1 MKGKFIQFGRSAIS
15 LLVCIAL
22 LMTGIQFP
30 AMAEPVST
38 AAVPVSGAKTW
49 QEAAEYVCGLLGERP
64 ENALNALREWNYLDE
79 DVSAQDAVSAEQMQ
93 ALLSRV
99 FGAVVDGA
107 ESLSAARQLENPN
120 LYITDQVAQIGSL
133 TADRLV
139 FAAGAHAEINAV
151 NASKLPITNAAEL
164 VLNGTEIETVVID
177 TDQDVTLRG
186 DSETKIGELVLRQGG
201 NVVLEG
207 SMALGVV
214 HVQGEAQKLTV
225 RATCTIQNETK
236 STIAVGD
243 PDGEERT
250 IEPGTDDVLVLSRY
264 IVSFVTEGTPVEPL
278 SVVPGGIIDFSA
290 IETTCEGKVFT
301 AWYEDA
307 DYTVPC
313 STLALVDRQ
322 MTLYARFVDP
332 EDCVTV
338 TFNTMGGTELA
349 PLVFA
354 KGEYLL
360 SKPVDQI
367 YTSMDGNTFCG
378 WCLDEA
384 CEQSFGYTDPI
395 TENMMLYAMFNP
407 DEAEEETRQSNAA
420 ELNDADWRAPIEIV
434 TPEGVSVQSMDDV
447 NGLISIEA
455 GSGIA
460 EPAVRMEP
468 TEDGFALYGDAYEQD
483 GQRGFEPGSSFTIVL
498 SEGLRFKDYDETVDT
513 LLVSVYREQVETVI
527 FRDDIQYL
535 LWDDM
540 ASLEM
545 VTENEDGEN
554 VPGTLLYT
562 GDSSFET
569 DEIVCFYD
577 GSIDP
582 DEKNIDRW
590 TEGSFDGY
598 VMFIQVVSSEMTDD
612 GLVVRFLNAN
622 PVDYLA
628 DLDVNTTREV
638 NLEEVLDEEDIEQIE
653 RAVSAQIRGNDE
665 LRAQML
671 VTVMTSQDTQDKL
684 DALYG
689 EGTYALTAVR
699 AKPGSV
705 EVTPVISVSG
715 NSVTAGVTVSLSIA
729 LTNGAKTIMTV
740 TPSMSFTEKVDVDV
754 DVKAGGIWIDASL
767 RLAST
772 TRIKLEVAVASGDG
786 EADFSEALETLENL
800 VKPDGLE
807 GDYLEAVDGIMQ
819 TMQSIVETELSYV
832 DLFEVPLL
840 VIIVDFYG
848 IVALTAELDLVGQI
862 GVLATFGMELVVE
875 GGQKVGFKYDFKKME
890 GGSYKEK
897 LKTRVENHVYLV
909 GKIGVRVG
917 LRLKLGVTLCVIAK
931 AQIVGSIMA
940 YAELTGMFFLNT
952 SLLSGN
958 SSYVG
963 ALYFEVGLDAS
974 VDLSLKADFILFS
987 IGTSWN
993 IWSERWPLYSTSMS
1007 SSLRFMDEEPLR
1019 TQWEQQVS
1027 LADHRASFGFTT
1039 IPMRDYRLIDG
1050 SRRNTQT
1057 LPQAEDSKIT
1067 LSIQNMTVNGELLE
1081 ADDPRN
1087 ALFEFG
1093 KLEEGRLPGYIYLNE
1108 KIAAEYGCETVEL
1121 DLVVSYLDDSP
1132 SALVKKQEL
1141 TFHLSREC
1149 TLSTT
1154 TVNMKV
1160 MLYDEC
1166 AHLWGLD
1173 NANWDGEVVYEESFA
1188 TTHMVGGLFEPTATA
1203 QVDLSAI
1210 VQSALGKVPALK
1222 DGTIDWASVQ
1232 GGLIQYSN
1240 PKTSA
1245 FCYLSLDNDILR
1257 YDVRPETEEYGLT
1270 FYLYARR
1277 FELNPEDPTDSSVT
1291 YVLNYSG
1298 DPATRFYT
1306 TGTENGEQLYFTAAE
1321 DGTWILKASRAAFDG
1336 STRQILM
1343 VLESGEEI
1351 ATGLS
1356 VTGREYSRRNT
1367 LDMSDAACAL
1377 SVVLGE
1383 GIEGFEVVSPEGLD
1397 LNSITPGT
1405 RVELDISCDEE
1416 HRNVLPVFEVPTTIS
1431 YSLTDNRLSFI
1442 MPAMDVT
1449 LMLSASPLHTVQWLY
1464 NVPGFDVYRTED
1476 VAENET
1482 VQCPGDPAIEGLT
1495 FRGWYADE
1503 ACTEPYEFETSPT
1516 QDVTLYADWTV
1527 DVTVDFCGPS
1537 GRALYKVSE
1546 FETKPIFEED
1556 TEEDVYARFTFSTL
1570 RLDEKM
1576 PEIVLP
1582 NYPGYAFMGWY
1593 TSADFSGDAVD
1604 FETLTLQRGLRLY
1617 ALWAKVINVE
1627 YYVNHDGISESYY
1640 TGTELKGYSLMDV
1653 PENPAREHY
1662 SFTGWYTSAACTP
1675 NTAFD
1680 PASDRLEADAKLYAG
1695 WKPVEYA
1702 IHYDLGGGENNAANP
1717 ETYTVESPDIALASP
1732 TRTGY
1737 EFIGWSQGE
1746 DGEWM
1751 PEMVIEHG
1759 SSGDLSLTAHWEP
1772 VVYTITYNVRHGE
1785 ASSENP
1791 TTYTIE
1797 SGDITLA
1804 APKPNNDSYLFVG
1817 WIGEGTTEPTLDLT
1831 IPAGSTGDRVYTA
1844 QWQTED
1850 SDTQILMDALD
1861 SIPDAM
1867 TVPLDDF
1874 SEGGDS
1880 ESTIT
1885 RLVDEAIRGGKSS
1898 DYMEALEHAETLEGE
1913 PVQTDQVYVY
1923 TYNVKVSYTNDDGQ
1937 TIEDEITV
1945 TLTVTKKV
1953 PVLTVPTAAR
1963 LLYGQSL
1970 AESGLT
1976 GGAAMDGETVVGGTF
1991 AWVDSTLVP
2000 KGRENGSVLYSVVFT
2015 PDAQNSAI
2023 YAPAQ
2028 IEIPVYTQTKL
2039 KVTITA
2045 EDRVYMPGDASATGS
2060 YQLCDADDESIA
2072 IADVALVGGEYAFA
2086 DENAGV
2092 DKTVVFSG
2100 YALSAE
2106 DAADYVLG
2114 NTSATALATIGK
2126 AEPTVT
2132 ITKAPAL
2139 TYKDSLRNHIVEAQ
2153 GEWNGTIVPGTMQWI
2168 LGTEDTVTAAGDREY
2183 KLEFMP
2189 NDTTNY
2195 VSVIVTATFT
2205 AAKLEIAK
2213 PEISAQTY
2221 TGRALQA
2228 VVAQSSNY
2236 TVSND
2241 SYTDAGTHYVTLT
2254 LTDADNTRW
2263 PDSDGATTTV
2273 PFVINKARLTR
2284 TGTLTLGSISYGQK
2298 FLTSVNGGTDE
2309 GKTANEMIL
2318 GTVMKP
2324 QGSDT
2329 AVTGNWQWLE
2339 KSGVTNT
2346 WCDAKSYELIARFT
2360 PTSVSADNYETYEET
2375 FTVTVEKSTPTISG
2389 TLTYTLNQTD
2399 GTARLPL
2406 ALAKSG
2412 TNSAVAKNPNAAFAS
2427 AKGNVQGTWE
2437 WEDAKVIPTESGKAY
2452 NIKFIPSDSQNYN
2465 QALYK
2470 ATVTTTLFDSVYVQ
2484 CGTANGTTGTGFSTG
2499 ASYKYVSYGSYEID
2513 SRSSANF
2520 NMSIT
2525 GATAALNPKYL
2536 HSTNSNYKGCMPLGV
2551 FVNGEF
2557 AINEGDG
2564 FTKVISGT
2572 YFFCNGDF
2580 TALGFQNEGNGD
2592 YCTVDVVWTDGAPE
2606 TLNLTFDLNKMIPL
2620 SKLTCYYVGGLSTVA
2635 GDYSKMGYKLTV
2647 NGKTYDKEPGSDSI
2661 SVSSM
2666 MNVAAVVVE
2675 PTIEPTVEPTLE
2687 PTLEPTV
2694 EPTLEPTV
2702 DPTPEETV
2710 APTPEVTPES
2720 TDEATAEPTAE
2731 VTTEPTVEAT
2741 AEPTTEATLEPTA
2754 AVTVEP
2760 TVEMTVEPTAAPVV
2774 EPTSSQD
2781 APPAPAEEGGSEGE

>member
-1 MKGKFIQFGRSAIS
+1 MKGKFIQFGRSVIS
-15 LLVCIAL
+15 LILCFAL
-22 LMTGIQFP
+22 FATGIQLP
-30 AMAEPVST
+30 ALAET
-38 AAVPVSGAKTW
+38 AGATPMLVSGVKTW
-49 QEAAEYVCGLLGERP
+49 QDAAEYVCGLLGEYP
-64 ENALNALREWNYLDE
+64 GNALNALKEWNYLEADVAPQDE
-79 DVSAQDAVSAEQMQ
+79 VSAEQMQ
-93 ALLSRV
+93 TLLSRV
-99 FGAVVDGA
+99 FGAVIDGD
-107 ESLSAARQLENPN
+107 ESLSADRRLENPN
-120 LYITDQVAQIGSL
+120 LYVTGQAEQIGSL
-133 TADRLV
+133 TAKRLV
-139 FAAGAHAEINAV
+139 FADGARAEINAV
-151 NASKLPITNAAEL
+151 NADKLPITGAAEL
-164 VLNGTEIETVVID
+164 ALSGTEIETVVID

-186 DSETKIGELVLRQGG
+186 DSETKIGEVLIRRGG
-201 NVVLEG
+201 SVALEG

-214 HVQGEAQKLTV
+214 HVQGEARKLTV

-236 STIAVGD
+236 SAITVAD
-243 PDGEERT
+243 PDGEERS
-250 IEPGTDDVLVLSRY
+250 IGPGTDDVLVLSRY
-264 IVSFVTEGTPVEPL
+264 VVSFVTEGTPVEPL
-278 SVVPGGIIDFSA
+278 TVLPGGIIDFSA

-313 STLALVDRQ
+313 STLMLVDRQ

-332 EDCVTV
+332 DDCVTV
-338 TFNTMGGTELA
+338 TFDTMGGTELA

-367 YTSMDGNTFCG
+367 YTSMDGSAFCG
-378 WCLDEA
+378 WFLDEA

-395 TENMMLYAMFNP
+395 TQDMTLYAMFNP

-420 ELNDADWRAPIEIV
+420 ELNDADWLSAIEIV
-434 TPEGVSVQSMDDV
+434 APEDMDAQSVEK
-447 NGLISIEA
+447 LISFEA
-455 GSGIA
+455 GSGVT
-460 EPAVRMEP
+460 EPAVRMER
-468 TEDGFALYGDAYEQD
+468 TGDGFALYGDAYEQD

-498 SEGLRFKDYDETVDT
+498 GEGLRFMDYDETVDT

-540 ASLEM
+540 ASLEL

-598 VMFIQVVSSEMTDD
+598 VMFIQVVSSEAADD
-612 GLVVRFLNAN
+612 GLAIRFLNAN
-622 PVDYLA
+622 PVDYMA
-628 DLDVNTTREV
+628 DLDVNTTRKV
-638 NLEEVLDEEDIEQIE
+638 DLEEVLDEEDIEQIE

-689 EGTYALTAVR
+689 EGTYALTAMT
-699 AKPGSV
+699 AKPGKV
-705 EVTPVISVSG
+705 EVSPVISVSG
-715 NSVTAGVTVSLSIA
+715 NSVTAGVTVSLTVTLSD
-729 LTNGAKTIMTV
+729 GAKTVMTV
-740 TPSMSFTEKVDVDV
+740 TPSMSFTEKVEVDV

-772 TRIKLEVAVASGDG
+772 TRVKLEVAVASGDG

-800 VKPDGLE
+800 VRPDGLE
-807 GDYLEAVDGIMQ
+807 GDYQQAVDGIMQ

-993 IWSERWPLYSTSMS
+993 IWSERWPLYSTSVS
-1007 SSLRFMDEEPLR
+1007 SRLRYMDEEPLR
-1019 TQWEQQVS
+1019 AQWEQQVL
-1027 LADHRASFGFTT
+1027 LADHRASFGFAT
-1039 IPMRDYRLIDG
+1039 IPMRDYRLMDG
-1050 SRRNTQT
+1050 SCRTTQT

-1067 LSIQNMTVNGELLE
+1067 LSIRNMTVNGELLA

-1093 KLEEGRLPGYIYLNE
+1093 RLEEDRLPGYIYLNE

-1121 DLVVSYLDDSP
+1121 DLAVSYLDDSP

-1141 TFHLSREC
+1141 EFHLSRQC

-1154 TVNMKV
+1154 TVDMKV

-1166 AHLWGLD
+1166 AHLWGLE
-1173 NANWDGEVVYEESFA
+1173 NARWDGEIVHEESFSA
-1188 TTHMVGGLFEPTATA
+1188 THMVGGLFEPTATA
-1203 QVDLSAI
+1203 EVDLSGIRQKAFTK
-1210 VQSALGKVPALK
+1210 AAGLK
-1222 DGTIDWASVQ
+1222 DGTIGWAGVQ

-1240 PKTSA
+1240 PKVSA
-1245 FCYLSLDNDILR
+1245 FCYLSLDNDTLR

-1277 FELNPEDPTDSSVT
+1277 FEINPEDPTDSTVT
-1291 YVLNYSG
+1291 YVLRYSG
-1298 DPATRFYT
+1298 DPTTRFYT
-1306 TGTENGEQLYFTAAE
+1306 TGTENGERLYFTASE
-1321 DGTWILKASRAAFDG
+1321 DGTWTLKASRAAFDG
-1336 STRQILM
+1336 SAREIM
-1343 VLESGEEI
+1343 MALESGEEI
-1351 ATGLS
+1351 AAGLS

-1367 LDMSDAACAL
+1367 LDLNDSAYAL
-1377 SVVLGE
+1377 AVVPGE
-1383 GIEGFEVVSPEGLD
+1383 GIESFEATSPEGLD
-1397 LNSITPGT
+1397 LRSIAPGT
-1405 RVELDISCDEE
+1405 RVELDIVCDET
-1416 HRNVLPVFEVPTTIS
+1416 HRNVLPVFEALTTIS
-1431 YSLTDNRLSFI
+1431 YSMTDNHLSFV

-1449 LMLSASPLHTVQWLY
+1449 LMLSASRLHTVQWLY
-1464 NVPGFDVYRTED
+1464 NVPGFDIYKTEE

-1482 VQCPGDPAIEGLT
+1482 IRRPGDPAIEGLT

-1503 ACTEPYEFETSPT
+1503 ACTVPYEFETAPT
-1516 QDVTLYADWTV
+1516 QAVSVYADWTV

-1537 GRALYKVSE
+1537 GRALFRLSE
-1546 FETKPIFEED
+1546 FETKPVFEGD

-1570 RLDEKM
+1570 RMDGKM

-1582 NYPGYAFMGWY
+1582 NHPGHAFMGWY
-1593 TSADFSGDAVD
+1593 TSADFSGEAVNFD
-1604 FETLTLQRGLRLY
+1604 TLTLKRGLKLY
-1617 ALWAKVINVE
+1617 ALWAKVINVD
-1627 YYVNHDGISESYY
+1627 YYVNHDGIAESYY
-1640 TGTELKGYSLMDV
+1640 TGTELKGYPLMDV
-1653 PENPAREHY
+1653 PENPARAHY
-1662 SFTGWYTSAACTP
+1662 SFAGWYTSAACTP

-1702 IHYDLGGGENNAANP
+1702 IRYDLGGGENNAANP
-1717 ETYTVESPDIALASP
+1717 AAYTVESADIKLASP

-1737 EFIGWSQGE
+1737 EFIGWTVGE
-1746 DGEWM
+1746 DGERT
-1751 PEMVIEHG
+1751 PEMVIAHG

-1772 VVYTITYNVRHGE
+1772 VVYTIAYNVRHGE

-1797 SGDITLA
+1797 SGDIALT
-1804 APKPNNDSYLFVG
+1804 APKSYNDSYIFVG
-1817 WIGEGTTEPTLDLT
+1817 WIGEGVTEPAIDLT

-1844 QWQTED
+1844 QWQTQD
-1850 SDTQILMDALD
+1850 PAAQILMGALD

-1867 TVPLDDF
+1867 TVPLEDF
-1874 SEGGDS
+1874 SEGGG
-1880 ESTIT
+1880 EPTIA
-1885 RLVDEAIRGGKSS
+1885 RLVDEAIRGGASG
-1898 DYMEALEHAETLEGE
+1898 DYMDALKHTETLAGE
-1913 PVQTDQVYVY
+1913 PVETDLVYVY
-1923 TYNVKVSYTNDDGQ
+1923 TYNVKVAYTDDDGQ

-1945 TLTVTKKV
+1945 TLTVTKKI
-1953 PVLTVPTAAR
+1953 PVLTAPTAAR

-1970 AESGLT
+1970 AESELT
-1976 GGAAMDGETVVGGTF
+1976 GGAAMDGETAVDGTF

-2000 KGRENGSVLYSVVFT
+2000 KGRENGSVLYDVAFT
-2015 PDAQNSAI
+2015 PDAENSAI

-2028 IEIPVYTQTKL
+2028 ISIPVYTQTKL
-2039 KVTITA
+2039 KVSITA
-2045 EDRVYMPGDASATGS
+2045 EDRVYMPGDVSATGS

-2072 IADVALVGGEYAFA
+2072 IDGVVLAGGEYAFA
-2086 DENAGV
+2086 DENAGA

-2106 DAADYVLG
+2106 DSADYVLG
-2114 NTSATALATIGK
+2114 NTAASALAAIAK

-2132 ITKAPAL
+2132 ITQAPAL
-2139 TYKDSLRNHIVEAQ
+2139 TYQDSLRDHSVDGQ
-2153 GEWNGTIVPGTMQWI
+2153 GEWNGTIVPGTMQWVFDA
-2168 LGTEDTVTAAGDREY
+2168 EHPDTVTAAGDGEY
-2183 KLEFMP
+2183 KLEFVP
-2189 NDTTNY
+2189 DDTANY
-2195 VSVIVTATFT
+2195 VSVIVTPTFT
-2205 AAKLEIAK
+2205 AGKREIAK
-2213 PEISAQTY
+2213 PEIPAQTY
-2221 TGRALQA
+2221 TGRLLQA
-2228 VVAQSSNY
+2228 AVAQSSHY
-2236 TVSND
+2236 TVTDD

-2263 PDSDGATTTV
+2263 PDGDAAATTV
-2273 PFVINKARLTR
+2273 PFVINRARLTR
-2284 TGTLTLGSISYGQK
+2284 TGTLTLGNIAYGQK
-2298 FLTSVNGGTDE
+2298 FLTGVTHTSAMGE
-2309 GKTANEMIL
+2309 GKVANEAII
-2318 GTVMKP
+2318 GPVMKID
-2324 QGSDT
+2324 GGET
-2329 AVTGNWQWLE
+2329 VVTGNWEWLE
-2339 KSGVTNT
+2339 KSGVTDV
-2346 WCDAKSYELIARFT
+2346 WCNAGTYELTARFT
-2360 PTSVSADNYETYEET
+2360 PTSVSADNYEPYEET
-2375 FTVTVEKSTPTISG
+2375 FTVTVEKSTPTVAG
-2389 TLTYTLNQTD
+2389 TLTSTLNQTD

-2406 ALAKSG
+2406 ALAKINS
-2412 TNSAVAKNPNAAFAS
+2412 NSAAARNPNAAFAG
-2427 AKGNVQGTWE
+2427 ANGNVQGTWA
-2437 WEDAKVIPTESGKAY
+2437 WEDEKVIPTESGKAY
-2452 NIKFIPSDSQNYN
+2452 NVKFIPSDSRNYN
-2465 QALYK
+2465 QALYS
-2470 ATVTTTLFDSVYVQ
+2470 ATVTLTLFDSVYVQ

-2499 ASYKYVSYGSYEID
+2499 ASYRYVSYGSYEID

-2520 NMSIT
+2520 NMWIT
-2525 GATAALNPKYL
+2525 GSTASLGPKFL
-2536 HSTNSNYKGCMPLGV
+2536 HSTNSNYKSCMPLGV

-2572 YFFCNGDF
+2572 HFFCNGDF
-2580 TALGFQNEGNGD
+2580 TALGFQNEANGD
-2592 YCTVDVVWTDGAPE
+2592 YCTVNVEWPNGAPE
-2606 TLNLTFDLNKMIPL
+2606 TLELIFNLNKMIPL

-2635 GDYSKMGYKLTV
+2635 GDYSKMGYRLTV
-2647 NGKTYDKEPGSDSI
+2647 NGKTYDKEPGSDTI
-2661 SVSSM
+2661 NVSSLR
-2666 MNVAAVVVE
+2666 NAVAMAAE
-2675 PTIEPTVEPTLE
+2675 PTIEPTLE
-2687 PTLEPTV
+2687 PTLEPTT
-2694 EPTLEPTV
+2694 EP
-2702 DPTPEETV
+2702 
-2710 APTPEVTPES
+2710 
-2720 TDEATAEPTAE
+2720 TAEPTAE
-2731 VTTEPTVEAT
+2731 PTTEPTTEPT
-2741 AEPTTEATLEPTA
+2741 AEPTTEPTAEQTAEPTPKTTTESTTEPTA
-2754 AVTVEP
+2754 ESTAAV
-2760 TVEMTVEPTAAPVV
+2760 TAAPVV

-2781 APPAPAEEGGSEGE
+2781 APPAPAEEGDSEGE